1 MENNNPESLYPP
13 ESEAD
18 AAKPIVCDH
27 KLAFSLDELTC
38 YCERCKWTLGTRASK
53 SYDFTPCNVEF
64 VQQPTRFTPE
74 VEKQYV
80 AGFLFSEDYAHVVLI
95 EKNKPEWQKGKMN
108 GVGGKIEEGET
119 PEQAMRREFFEEAG
133 LDIPSWQLF
142 CKLNWRGGCIHF
154 FRAIGDVNRA
164 YTVTDEVIRRIP
176 LEHLAIFKII
186 PNLLWLIP
194 MAMDR
199 HAGVATLEY
208 LS

>member
-1 MENNNPESLYPP
+1 MENKETIHPE
-13 ESEAD
+13 ETEAD
-18 AAKPIVCDH
+18 AAKPIVIPVPDAQLEA
-27 KLAFSLDELTC
+27 LAEETQFPPLRVTKTTTHLIAAH
-38 YCERCKWTLGTRASK
+38 L
-53 SYDFTPCNVEF
+53 
-64 VQQPTRFTPE
+64 

-133 LDIPSWQLF
+133 LDVPSWTLF
-142 CKLNWRGGCIHF
+142 CNLNWRGGCVHF
-154 FRAIGDVNRA
+154 FRAIGDVNRV

-176 LEHLAIFKII
+176 VEHLAIFKII

>member
-1 MENNNPESLYPP
+1 MENNQITPSQIAQAVSNNSNTDSIWPTET
-13 ESEAD
+13 EAD
-18 AAKPIVCDH
+18 ASRAVIPTIPQAVARAIRDSEEYH
-27 KLAFSLDELTC
+27 QAIEAERNSRPQEL
-38 YCERCKWTLGTRASK
+38 
-53 SYDFTPCNVEF
+53 
-64 VQQPTRFTPE
+64 
-74 VEKQYV
+74 QYV
-80 AGFLFSEDYAHVVLI
+80 AGFLFSEDSAHVVLI
-95 EKNKPEWQKGKMN
+95 EKNKPDWQKGKMN

-133 LDIPSWQLF
+133 LDVPSWQLF
-142 CKLNWRGGCIHF
+142 CKLNWRGGCVHF

-194 MAMDR
+194 MAMDKN
-199 HAGVATLEY
+199 AGKATLEY